1 MQPLEECMPQFLR
14 ELDSLETAPNVS
26 VLIPAAQDRSR
37 SSYLGGHCLAA
48 IVGASKYAGP
58 LDIYLQKV
66 EGIVAE
72 LNAPMEWGLRLE
84 DVVAQKYSDV
94 SGHPLTRI
102 KTVFHPK
109 YPFLGG
115 SPDFLAADNPS
126 LMIEIKT
133 AAEEMLYQT
142 DENGYPQ
149 WGDPGTEEIP
159 QGYFVQVQYYM
170 GLIGRTRTELA
181 VFFLG
186 AKREFRIYEIKFDQE
201 LYNLLVEKGV
211 EFWETY
217 VKTKTPPPVDTHPS
231 DAVKLYL
238 AGKALESGSVLEIP
252 NHLAP
257 IAIELEYK
265 SELRLKLEG
274 EEDALKAHLLESMA
288 KIGCKKLH
296 GELDGI
302 KYSIGIQGG
311 KGDPGKPYTEWKDV
325 TDKLVKL
332 LGNEEVTNKI
342 IADCTYNPKSKNP
355 YIRGYFQ
362 SIRNARKRKQ
372 ANTIQKEI
380 A

>member
-1 MQPLEECMPQFLR
+1 MQPLDKCMSQFVK
-14 ELDSLETAPNVS
+14 ELDALETDPNVS
-26 VLIPAAQDRSR
+26 VLAVNTERTRD
-37 SSYLGGHCLAA
+37 SYLGGHCLAA
-48 IVGASKYAGP
+48 IVGSSKYAGP
-58 LDIYLQKV
+58 FDIYLQKT
-66 EGIVAE
+66 EGLTAE
-72 LNAPMEWGLRLE
+72 LTPPMEWGLRLE

-94 SGHPLTRI
+94 TGHPLARI

-142 DENGYPQ
+142 DESGYPL

-159 QGYFVQVQYYM
+159 QNYFIQVQYYM

-186 AKREFRIYEIKFDQE
+186 AKREFRIYEIKFDKE
-201 LYNLLVEKGV
+201 LYDLLVLKGV
-211 EFWETY
+211 EFWEAY
-217 VKTKTPPPVDTHPS
+217 VKTKTPPPIDTHPS
-231 DAVKLYL
+231 DAVKNYL
-238 AGKALESGSVLEIP
+238 AGKALAGGTVLEIP

-265 SELRLKLEG
+265 SELRLKLEE

-288 KIGCKKLH
+288 KIGCKKLQ

-311 KGDPGKPYTEWKDV
+311 KSDTGKPYTEWKDA

-342 IADCTYNPKSKNP
+342 IAECTYNPNPKNP

-362 SIRNARKRKQ
+362 SIRNARKKTQ
-372 ANTIQKEI
+372 STTTKKEI